1 MKKKLKMIFFISLG
15 LSIVIGFPIHKHYVA
30 FFWHNIPCIDAIL
43 GVLGTLVLIGA
54 KMTVAL
60 IAKREESFYDD

>member
-15 LSIVIGFPIHKHYVA
+15 LSIVIGFPIHKHHIA

-43 GVLGTLVLIGA
+43 GILGTLLLIGA
-54 KMTVAL
+54 KLIVAF
-60 IAKREESFYDD
+60 IAQREESFYDD